1 MSALSAALP
10 EQGAERRPGR
20 RRKRSE
26 DRQPAQQAHGRMIP
40 AFRRVSRLP
49 LNRRVL
55 AAALFSLV
63 PAFAAAQDETPKRLF
78 WEAEENIG
86 LGLFQSVSLSP
97 LPSLRSGLGPR
108 LPSSLQSGAFEFRI
122 NE

>member
-1 MSALSAALP
+1 M
-10 EQGAERRPGR
+10 
-20 RRKRSE
+20 
-26 DRQPAQQAHGRMIP
+26 
-40 AFRRVSRLP
+40 
-49 LNRRVL
+49 NRRVL

-108 LPSSLQSGAFEFRI
+108 ESPAPLRAMPGNAVD
-122 NE
+122 